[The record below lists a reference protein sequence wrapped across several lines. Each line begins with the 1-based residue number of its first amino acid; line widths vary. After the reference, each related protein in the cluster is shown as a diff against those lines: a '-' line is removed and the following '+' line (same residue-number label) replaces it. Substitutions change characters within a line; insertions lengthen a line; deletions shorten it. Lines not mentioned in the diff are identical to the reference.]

1 MHTRCKTINHISD
14 LAFTL
19 FSLIM
24 QMVQDLVRLMFEEE
38 GEPGQLK
45 NEIGH
50 VFLIDR
56 GTKMTLNNLQYDKG
70 PFTHSVKFR
79 VCFDAKLEYMATN
92 VM

>member
-1 MHTRCKTINHISD
+1 MIYYQQWSQRKTIMNITGKIINHISD
-14 LAFTL
+14 LAFPL
-19 FSLIM
+19 FILIM

-56 GTKMTLNNLQYDKG
+56 GTKGSFIFFL
-70 PFTHSVKFR
+70 
-79 VCFDAKLEYMATN
+79 
-92 VM
+92 